1 MSETSASVQ
10 RVEKALEVHGMPG
23 RIVHLPTSTRT
34 AQDAAAAI
42 GCPVATIAKSL
53 VFQLETSGQVLLVI
67 ASGSH
72 RINEATLSLLV
83 ADRVLKADARFV
95 RQATGFAIGGVPP
108 VGHPGDVQILLDAS
122 LLQYPEI
129 WAAAGT
135 PHAVFRL
142 SPEELKRITGGRVV
156 SVA

>member
-1 MSETSASVQ
+1 MKHVVLLLTLTCALSMLAVAPAWAAKCPPDSVEVGPVCVDKYEASIWSIPATNTVLSNK
-10 RVEKALEVHGMPG
+10 VKKG
-23 RIVHLPTSTRT
+23 
-34 AQDAAAAI
+34 
-42 GCPVATIAKSL
+42 VATLA
-53 VFQLETSGQVLLVI
+53 Q
-67 ASGSH
+67 
-72 RINEATLSLLV
+72 LV
-83 ADRVLKADARFV
+83 ADRVLKADAQFV

>member
-1 MSETSASVQ
+1 MSETSPSVQ
-10 RVEKALEVHGMPG
+10 RVENALTVHGMTG
-23 RIVHLPTSTRT
+23 RIVNLPASTRT
-34 AQDAAAAI
+34 AQEAAAAI

-53 VFQLETSGQVLLVI
+53 VFKLETSGQALLVI

-72 RINEATLSLLV
+72 RVSEATLSVLV
-83 ADRVLKADARFV
+83 SDRVLKADAQFV

-108 VGHPGDVQILLDAS
+108 VGHRGDVQVLIDAS